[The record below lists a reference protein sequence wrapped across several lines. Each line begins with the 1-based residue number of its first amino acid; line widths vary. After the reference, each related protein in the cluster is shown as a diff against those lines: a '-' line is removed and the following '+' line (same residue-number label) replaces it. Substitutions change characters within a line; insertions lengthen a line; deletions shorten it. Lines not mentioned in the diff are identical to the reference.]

1 MKLSRARRLRGDAWA
16 RLRRPLP
23 PRLPRRLL
31 VPGCLAIGL
40 CAISVSSASAAL
52 PEFNLLGRNGGTSIT
67 RMDMS
72 SGEFSGTAEIDGEN
86 FSVSGTESGNKSES
100 VLVLENSFAYE
111 SFDTDYY
118 EILPDGNVGGEGS
131 FHDTKGTEES
141 YHEEIE
147 EPDATV
153 ASMTS
158 ATCANTDN
166 TYTSYTCTATVNGAG
181 GTPTGNVTF
190 AASGGGFEG
199 ANQCVLSGGSCSVTY
214 TAPSSGLGAGQIT
227 IKAVYSADQTFKAS
241 RGATTICGSGGVSV
255 SSVTPEASA
264 PYGAQVGSKVKLAG
278 KGLCPGMTVQFGNE
292 QAKAPVE
299 PKAIAADGTSATV
312 NVPVL
317 ATTGTLTVSSAGQ
330 QAKLADQLAI
340 DSFRNTEGFQF
351 SNFGRTPSYAELASV
366 LGSSAVYETITVNT
380 CPPGNCPTR
389 QLTPEPRLL
398 KAFENIYKV
407 GEEKGLCFGFALA
420 SLEFRAGAEPLSNF
434 SETALDAFQLGTTSG
449 PGPTLEA
456 FLATRF
462 LMQYTDQAR
471 ADRYAEATDPSR
483 TGADLRSEIE
493 AAGPGGVLI
502 NLSGDVS
509 NTMVAGGTDTTYQ
522 GHTMVATGVETAPGL
537 VSTYFIN
544 VVDSNTPYVPGVYS
558 EESTEG
564 TVHAAR
570 VSHIVVGPTGQWS
583 YESGSERLS
592 GSISEITTTPLS
604 VFRGPLTIGGKG
616 GGPNLVSADASPE
629 VGLVSLENADGQPL
643 TVDSPSSGVVAE
655 PAATASS
662 TSSAS
667 ASFSAP
673 LGAYSD
679 TLASNGK
686 PIGET
691 WSSSGLLATATGAAE
706 KASVGFDPKS
716 SRIGFTPIGHSKAGT
731 TTLTLVSS
739 SPHGIARTA
748 TIESSA
754 STAAVTAALNPGR
767 TGVTVTSSA
776 TTKIGITLNQA
787 GGTDALVN
795 QNVPAF
801 TLHAGETASV
811 QSATWRGGS
820 AQTITVALK
829 PRHGRGRTL
838 HLRAHSHVPRSA
850 ARIVHI
856 TQRRVHGRVSIAMQL
871 DTPALPGGSTE
882 AVTALVAR
890 HGAKPR
896 NYRVLT
902 SQQASTGERTLQ
914 LTIDPGGRRASV
926 KIVLD
931 TILASTGQLGVRTVK
946 LRSLR

>member
-1 MKLSRARRLRGDAWA
+1 
-16 RLRRPLP
+16 
-23 PRLPRRLL
+23 
-31 VPGCLAIGL
+31 
-40 CAISVSSASAAL
+40 
-52 PEFNLLGRNGGTSIT
+52 
-67 RMDMS
+67 
-72 SGEFSGTAEIDGEN
+72 
-86 FSVSGTESGNKSES
+86 
-100 VLVLENSFAYE
+100 
-111 SFDTDYY
+111 
-118 EILPDGNVGGEGS
+118 
-131 FHDTKGTEES
+131 
-141 YHEEIE
+141 
-147 EPDATV
+147 
-153 ASMTS
+153 
-158 ATCANTDN
+158 
-166 TYTSYTCTATVNGAG
+166 
-181 GTPTGNVTF
+181 
-190 AASGGGFEG
+190 
-199 ANQCVLSGGSCSVTY
+199 
-214 TAPSSGLGAGQIT
+214 
-227 IKAVYSADQTFKAS
+227 
-241 RGATTICGSGGVSV
+241 
-255 SSVTPEASA
+255 
-264 PYGAQVGSKVKLAG
+264 
-278 KGLCPGMTVQFGNE
+278 
-292 QAKAPVE
+292 
-299 PKAIAADGTSATV
+299 
-312 NVPVL
+312 
-317 ATTGTLTVSSAGQ
+317 
-330 QAKLADQLAI
+330 
-340 DSFRNTEGFQF
+340 
-351 SNFGRTPSYAELASV
+351 
-366 LGSSAVYETITVNT
+366 
-380 CPPGNCPTR
+380 
-389 QLTPEPRLL
+389 
-398 KAFENIYKV
+398 
-407 GEEKGLCFGFALA
+407 
-420 SLEFRAGAEPLSNF
+420 
-434 SETALDAFQLGTTSG
+434 
-449 PGPTLEA
+449 
-456 FLATRF
+456 
-462 LMQYTDQAR
+462 MQYTDQAR

-502 NLSGDVS
+502 NLSGDMS

-662 TSSAS
+662 ASSAS

-706 KASVGFDPKS
+706 KGSVGFDPKS
-716 SRIGFTPIGHSKAGT
+716 IPDRLHPDRPLQSGDDDADPRLKLAAQ
-731 TTLTLVSS
+731 L
-739 SPHGIARTA
+739 ARTA

-767 TGVTVTSSA
+767 TGITVTSSA